1 MVLPGSD
8 VEVFGMGPRI
18 ENRRSSD
25 GSDLKHIAKREE
37 RHVKAM
43 ARREELHTCC
53 HAAPWPG
60 AMPALCNTMSPWRSR
75 AESLWDKRNQPQGSG
90 PPSPSQTMD
99 LSNYSRLEDGA
110 CHAKRRER
118 HIAVCRRSPWEQVT
132 YSGDHYW
139 ASSSCR
145 SKVMERMDRE
155 SPTNS
160 TWMSRTPM
168 RKSVQNKVEKY
179 SGDRVNLSPNNR
191 LKKLTRSIST
201 PPHTPHYATLFTQ
214 TAIET
219 SDLDAMINTSW
230 NPSLS
235 HGEERLFGDTRM
247 TLGTSPERD
256 VKTACTSDREIAGI
270 LTTAV
275 TEIRESIELNND
287 ALKAAIENYE
297 RFQNVYDGSVER
309 KDHMSDID
317 APFLSSTG
325 SSRTFSKEEG
335 LSHESLQARFDA
347 TMKSSQ
353 DSLEARISDLSRQAS
368 PAVTA
373 TTEAD
378 YTMDTVA
385 F

>member
-1 MVLPGSD
+1 
-8 VEVFGMGPRI
+8 
-18 ENRRSSD
+18 
-25 GSDLKHIAKREE
+25 
-37 RHVKAM
+37 
-43 ARREELHTCC
+43 
-53 HAAPWPG
+53 
-60 AMPALCNTMSPWRSR
+60 
-75 AESLWDKRNQPQGSG
+75 
-90 PPSPSQTMD
+90 
-99 LSNYSRLEDGA
+99 
-110 CHAKRRER
+110 
-118 HIAVCRRSPWEQVT
+118 
-132 YSGDHYW
+132 
-139 ASSSCR
+139 
-145 SKVMERMDRE
+145 
-155 SPTNS
+155 
-160 TWMSRTPM
+160 
-168 RKSVQNKVEKY
+168 
-179 SGDRVNLSPNNR
+179 
-191 LKKLTRSIST
+191 
-201 PPHTPHYATLFTQ
+201 
-214 TAIET
+214 
-219 SDLDAMINTSW
+219 MINTSW